1 MERHFV
7 EMRLAVML
15 SLGSSGLCLHDKLV
29 QQIIEASGQLKEAN
43 HNFTRVAPEI
53 LRQRM
58 ASRIHQHKIF
68 SRLELLD
75 SGCISCL
82 AEFLSVGDI
91 ERLQLTSRRLCCS
104 YEGVLLEKEVR
115 KMRSSAG
122 LIHAVETWDNRK
134 NHCSMM
140 GRQLSDIAYW
150 H

>member
-1 MERHFV
+1 
-7 EMRLAVML
+7 MRLAVML

-29 QQIIEASGQLKEAN
+29 QLREEAN
-43 HNFTRVAPEI
+43 RNFTTVAPEI

-75 SGCISCL
+75 SGCIECL

-104 YEGVLLEKEVR
+104 CEGILLEKEVL
-115 KMRSSAG
+115 KMRSAAG
-122 LIHAVETWDNRK
+122 LIHA
-134 NHCSMM
+134 
-140 GRQLSDIAYW
+140 
-150 H
+150 